1 MDPHIQSFHEPL
13 RATFFKWAEPL
24 WKEQF
29 FFFSQEN
36 QFFAFFSKKEK
47 RKRKESKNKE
57 INDKD
62 RERRKQAFCLLVLNP
77 KGLA

>member
-47 RKRKESKNKE
+47 ENKVK
-57 INDKD
+57 IK
-62 RERRKQAFCLLVLNP
+62 K
-77 KGLA
+77 